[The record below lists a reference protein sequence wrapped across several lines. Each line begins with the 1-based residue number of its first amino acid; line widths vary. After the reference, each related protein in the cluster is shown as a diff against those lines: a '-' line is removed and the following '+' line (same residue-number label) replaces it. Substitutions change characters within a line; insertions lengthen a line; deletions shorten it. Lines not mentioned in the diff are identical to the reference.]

1 MDFDHFAG
9 EDDTPLD
16 DPEMS
21 ALVAAGRP
29 IAGYYGALARWFDY
43 ALFDQ
48 VAALRPGWTFVLI
61 GPDLDGSM
69 AGRPAF
75 ARPNVKWLGPRPYAA
90 LPRYL
95 RRFDVATIPFAI
107 NPITIST
114 SPLKL
119 FEYFAAGKPVVTTP
133 MPECAA
139 FPEVRIAATAE
150 AFAEALDAAREQ
162 GRDAAFRD
170 RLRAIGRAN
179 SWDARVAEALGAL
192 ARGKRPREGA
202 AYTDSRR

>member
-1 MDFDHFAG
+1 MPFFSH
-9 EDDTPLD
+9 
-16 DPEMS
+16 
-21 ALVAAGRP
+21 
-29 IAGYYGALARWFDY
+29 
-43 ALFDQ
+43 
-48 VAALRPGWTFVLI
+48 
-61 GPDLDGSM
+61 
-69 AGRPAF
+69 
-75 ARPNVKWLGPRPYAA
+75 PNVKWLGPRPYAA

-139 FPEVRIAATAE
+139 FPEVRIAADAR
-150 AFAEALDAAREQ
+150 AFADALDPARRD
-162 GRDAAFRD
+162 GADAAFRA
-170 RLRAIGRAN
+170 RVRAIARAN

-192 ARGKRPREGA
+192 ARAKRPREGA